1 MKLSLIAA
9 IGKNNELGLNN
20 NLIWHLPGDMK
31 FFKEITT
38 YHTIIMGRKTF
49 ESLPKLLPNRKHIVL
64 SKSNIDIP
72 EIEVYHSIQDFISK
86 YQDSCEK
93 IFNIGGASIYQAL
106 LKYTDELYLT
116 EIESTSKADAFFP
129 HFNKNEYESIVLD
142 EKTDQ
147 KTNIK
152 YNHILYKRR

>member
-1 MKLSLIAA
+1 MKLSIIAA

-31 FFKEITT
+31 FFKKTTT

-49 ESLPKLLPNRKHIVL
+49 ESLPTLLPNRKHIVL
-64 SKSNIDIP
+64 SKRNIDIP

-86 YQDSCEK
+86 YKDSCEK

-106 LKYTDELYLT
+106 LEYTNEMNLT
-116 EIESTSKADAFFP
+116 GIEAKAKADAFFP
-129 HFNKNEYESIVLD
+129 HFNKNEYEHIVLD
-142 EKTDQ
+142 EKIDE

-152 YNHILYKRR
+152 YKHVLYKRR